1 MRHNRPEED
10 KGEEVMAGQKINWWD
25 SDARSAPESLSNVDI
40 YCKLRWNENAKRSAG
55 GMGKANV
62 GMNNAAAPNV
72 AQNNAMPMNANMPM
86 APMQQ
91 GAIQATPVIQPLV
104 VVPYSTPMQPLYHY
118 GDGTLPI
125 GDIDSD
131 YMRMHGGMMP
141 GINPQGPMMPGM
153 SDDIYYNMDEKEVS
167 KLEKKKRKG
176 VGAVPILVMLL
187 IALFGTL
194 QLFFAPLLDLL
205 KVTGQETAFAVV
217 GAEKIELYSSIMTV
231 VKIFTGEVTFAF
243 DNYTLLA
250 ECCLAISAALLAIVF
265 LLSLIS
271 ITRRKLPIFV
281 RILIILALLFM
292 AGSIVLLAVLVKE
305 TTLGL
310 SCYVLG
316 GIVALVFIISL
327 FGKSNKIKSK
337 KRGRGRR

>member
-1 MRHNRPEED
+1 MCRYRPEED
-10 KGEEVMAGQKINWWD
+10 EGEEIMAGQKINWWD
-25 SDARSAPESLSNVDI
+25 SDAGSAPKRMSN
-40 YCKLRWNENAKRSAG
+40 A
-55 GMGKANV
+55 
-62 GMNNAAAPNV
+62 
-72 AQNNAMPMNANMPM
+72 AQNNAMPMNANMPT
-86 APMQQ
+86 APTQQ

-131 YMRMHGGMMP
+131 YMRTHGGMMP
-141 GINPQGPMMPGM
+141 GMNPQGPMMPGM
-153 SDDIYYNMDEKEVS
+153 SDDIYYNMDEKETEKLS
-167 KLEKKKRKG
+167 KSKKRKG
-176 VGAVPILVMLL
+176 VGAVPILVMIL

-194 QLFFAPLLDLL
+194 QMFFAPLLDLL

-217 GAEKIELYSSIMTV
+217 GAEKTELYSSIMTV
-231 VKIFTGEVTFAF
+231 VRIFTGEVTFAF
-243 DNYTLLA
+243 NNYALLA
-250 ECCLAISAALLAIVF
+250 QCCLAITTALLAIVF

-281 RILIILALLFM
+281 RILIILALLFT
-292 AGSIVLLAVLVKE
+292 AGSIVLFAFLVKGA
-305 TTLGL
+305 TLGL

-316 GIVALVFIISL
+316 GIIFLIFIISL